1 MMWAAC
7 TMAFFGFFGL
17 GEITVP
23 SEEAF
28 DPSAHLTPSDIAIDD
43 RDNPTLVQVYLKVS
57 KTDQGRKGI
66 SIFLGKTGDDLCPV
80 AAISAF
86 LAIRGSSAGPFFRLP
101 GSVPLTKDSFTTR
114 VQSALSA
121 LGYNS
126 SLYASHSFRIGAA
139 TTAAERG
146 IEDSI
151 IKALGRWKSDTYQA
165 YVKIPRASLASFT
178 AILSSPA
185 PSPAYISL
193 PV

>member
-1 MMWAAC
+1 M
-7 TMAFFGFFGL
+7 
-17 GEITVP
+17 
-23 SEEAF
+23 
-28 DPSAHLTPSDIAIDD
+28 
-43 RDNPTLVQVYLKVS
+43 LVQVYLKVS
-57 KTDQGRKGI
+57 KKDQGRKGI

-86 LAIRGSSAGPFFRLP
+86 LAIRGSSAGPFFQLP

-114 VQSALSA
+114 VRSALSA

-126 SLYASHSFRIGAA
+126 SLYASHSFRIGAS

-151 IKALGRWKSDTYQA
+151 IKALGRWKSDAYQA
-165 YVKIPRASLASFT
+165 YDRIPRARLASFT

-185 PSPAYISL
+185 PSPANISL

>member
-43 RDNPTLVQVYLKVS
+43 QDNPTLVQVYLKVS
-57 KTDQGRKGI
+57 KTDQGRKSI
-66 SIFLGKTGDDLCPV
+66 SIFLGKTSNDLCPV

-86 LAIRGSSAGPFFRLP
+86 LAIWGSSAGPFFQLP
-101 GSVPLTKDSFTTR
+101 GSVPLTKDLFTTR
-114 VQSALSA
+114 VRSALSA

-151 IKALGRWKSDTYQA
+151 IKALGRWKSDAYQA
-165 YVKIPRASLASFT
+165 YVKIPRARLAFFT

-185 PSPAYISL
+185 PSPANISL